1 MKNSNE
7 LRIEQQQF
15 CDYCGKKFS
24 IVGDSISTL
33 EGYNPKDYKVFYAE
47 DTCIISGVRE
57 LQDTWWGKVITF
69 FGGELLVNNSWSGS
83 RVTKLPNKDKLFPSG
98 CSDERTSRLNINNDN
113 PDVIIVYLGTNDWA
127 YGVQVKQ
134 ETYLLEEDMYDY
146 EVFEIAYE
154 SMIKKI
160 KYNYPGSE
168 IWCCTLSET
177 YMKND
182 DRFKFPY
189 KYAGNHIEEYNDVIC
204 KITQHEKC
212 KLVDLYSNHMPY
224 DSIDGSH
231 PTADGM
237 MTIATEV
244 IKEIKNDRK

>member
-1 MKNSNE
+1 MKNN
-7 LRIEQQQF
+7 
-15 CDYCGKKFS
+15 
-24 IVGDSISTL
+24 
-33 EGYNPKDYKVFYAE
+33 
-47 DTCIISGVRE
+47 
-57 LQDTWWGKVITF
+57 
-69 FGGELLVNNSWSGS
+69 
-83 RVTKLPNKDKLFPSG
+83 
-98 CSDERTSRLNINNDN
+98 
-113 PDVIIVYLGTNDWA
+113 
-127 YGVQVKQ
+127 
-134 ETYLLEEDMYDY
+134 
-146 EVFEIAYE
+146 
-154 SMIKKI
+154 
-160 KYNYPGSE
+160 
-168 IWCCTLSET
+168 
-177 YMKND
+177 